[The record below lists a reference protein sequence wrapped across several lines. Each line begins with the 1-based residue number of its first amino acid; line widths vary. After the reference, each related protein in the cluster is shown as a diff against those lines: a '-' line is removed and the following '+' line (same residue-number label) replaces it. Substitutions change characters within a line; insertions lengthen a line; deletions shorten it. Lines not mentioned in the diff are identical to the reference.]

1 MLPGSLCEETAMIE
15 PSLQELENDVEA
27 TRARLTRNLRT
38 LRSPTA
44 REEFTDALKHEALAV
59 TDGMVDRTRSAAQ
72 TQAARWIDDIK
83 ARAAD
88 NPFAVLAIAAGIGWR
103 LMRDP
108 PIATALV
115 GAGLFSLWRSGTPT
129 NGGLSDGEYVD
140 RAVKNLKQTSRAV
153 AAQVSERAGD
163 AAANASDTLKDWSGE
178 VASAVRQ
185 TGAKAVDTAVA
196 GAADASDRVDTAL
209 QASQATAVQAVNRV
223 GQTASDMQS
232 AVKEGSVRLVDEMSN
247 GAGETVARLGGAA
260 TGQSTEAAA
269 LAHSED
275 AAPRSGFRHPEE
287 FPAASTRW
295 TDGAASVDHTA
306 TRSDTFN
313 QVLLGAAG
321 VAVAAALGVA
331 LQRRLSELETSD

>member
-1 MLPGSLCEETAMIE
+1 MIE
-15 PSLQELENDVEA
+15 PSLQELEHDVEA

-44 REEFTDALKHEALAV
+44 REEFTDALKREALAV
-59 TDGMVDRTRSAAQ
+59 TDDMVDRTRSAAQ
-72 TQAARWIDDIK
+72 TRATQWIDDIK

-115 GAGLFSLWRSGTPT
+115 GAGLFSLWRSGSPT

-140 RAVKNLKQTSRAV
+140 RAVENLKQTSRAV

-163 AAANASDTLKDWSGE
+163 AAASAGDTLRDWSGD
-178 VASAVRQ
+178 VTAAVRQ

-196 GAADASDRVDTAL
+196 GAAVASDRVDAAL
-209 QASQATAVQAVNRV
+209 QASQAAAVQAVDRV
-223 GQTASDMQS
+223 GQAASDMQS
-232 AVKEGSVRLVDEMSN
+232 AVKEGSARLADEMTN
-247 GAGETVARLGGAA
+247 GAGEKVARLGRAI
-260 TGQSTEAAA
+260 TEQSTEAAA
-269 LAHSED
+269 TAQSD
-275 AAPRSGFRHPEE
+275 APAPYSGFRHSEE

-295 TDGAASVDHTA
+295 TDGASA
-306 TRSDTFN
+306 TPAAVRSDTFN

-331 LQRRLSELETSD
+331 VQRRLSEVETSD

>member
-1 MLPGSLCEETAMIE
+1 MIE
-15 PSLQELENDVEA
+15 PSLQELEHDVEA

-44 REEFTDALKHEALAV
+44 RDEFTDALKREALAV
-59 TDGMVDRTRSAAQ
+59 TDDMVDRTRSAAQ
-72 TQAARWIDDIK
+72 TRAAQWIDDIK

-115 GAGLFSLWRSGTPT
+115 GAGLFNLWRSGSPT

-140 RAVKNLKQTSRAV
+140 RAVENLKQTSRAV

-163 AAANASDTLKDWSGE
+163 AAASAGDTLRDWSGD
-178 VASAVRQ
+178 VSSAVRQ
-185 TGAKAVDTAVA
+185 TGVKAVDTAVA
-196 GAADASDRVDTAL
+196 AAAVASDRVDAAL
-209 QASQATAVQAVNRV
+209 QASQAAAVQAVDRV
-223 GQTASDMQS
+223 GQAASDMQS
-232 AVKEGSVRLVDEMSN
+232 AVKEGSTRLADEMSN
-247 GAGETVARLGGAA
+247 GAGESLARLGRAI

-269 LAHSED
+269 PSD
-275 AAPRSGFRHPEE
+275 PSDPRSGLRHPEE

-295 TDGAASVDHTA
+295 TDGTSANPVAL
-306 TRSDTFN
+306 RSDTFN

-331 LQRRLSELETSD
+331 LQRRLSEVETSD